1 MDNVIDKVKKL
12 LAMAERG
19 TEHEAAIAAAK
30 AQSLLMQYNIDL
42 SHLNVGDSEAAVEVR
57 EWLLEAMSRRQ
68 IWKGNLANAIAE
80 TNFCR
85 MWWLGADIQLVGKEH
100 NVQIARHLYSYLV
113 EAIERTTQEALTA
126 ARQQQGT
133 SNLIN
138 TRTWANSFRLG
149 CAHRLCSRLREQ
161 KQRFKTE
168 GLPEAKVSGLMCIE
182 TYQRE
187 SEAIAQWM
195 VNHNIH
201 FGGKIKSQARTCYS
215 GYEAGKAAGDSINLN
230 RQMSEGYSN
239 RLFAGNTLLQ

>member
-30 AQSLLMQYNIDL
+30 AQSLLMQHNIDL
-42 SHLNVGDSEAAVEVR
+42 THFNPGDSEAVVEVR

-85 MWWLGADIQLVGKEH
+85 MWWLGADIKLVGKEH

-113 EAIERTTQEALTA
+113 EAIERATQEALTA
-126 ARQQQGT
+126 ARQQGP
-133 SNLIN
+133 LDFIN
-138 TRTWANSFRLG
+138 ARTWANSFRLG
-149 CAHRLCSRLREQ
+149 CAYRLCSRLREQ
-161 KQRFKTE
+161 KQRLETE
-168 GLPEAKVSGLMCIE
+168 GLPEAKVSVLVCVE

-195 VNHNIH
+195 ANHNIH
-201 FGGKIKSQARTCYS
+201 LAGKIKSQARTCHS
-215 GYEAGKAAGDSINLN
+215 GYEAGKVAGDSINLN

-239 RLFAGNTLLQ
+239 RLFGGNTLLQ